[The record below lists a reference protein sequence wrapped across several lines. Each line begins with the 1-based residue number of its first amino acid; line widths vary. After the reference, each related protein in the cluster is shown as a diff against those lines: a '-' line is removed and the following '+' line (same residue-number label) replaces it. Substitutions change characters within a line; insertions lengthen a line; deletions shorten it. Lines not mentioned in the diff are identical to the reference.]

1 LTFEIILMK
10 PQSLSKKQVQHIG
23 KLANLHLSKKEIKK
37 FQKQLSE
44 TLDYIKI
51 LDELDTS
58 KVEPTSQVTGKFNQF
73 REDKVEKSFTQ
84 KQALSNA
91 KRTYRGYF
99 VVDYVFK

>member
-1 LTFEIILMK
+1 MSKSQKLTT
-10 PQSLSKKQVQHIG
+10 SDVQHIA
-23 KLANLHLSKKEIKK
+23 KLANLHLTKKEVRK

-73 REDKVEKSFTQ
+73 REDKVERSFTQ

-91 KRTYRGYF
+91 KKTHKGYF
-99 VVDYVFK
+99 VVPYVFRE